1 MVNPEMYFQVV
12 VKIPVKKWRNSSV
25 LFPLLS
31 ALKTTAEKIK
41 LLLPGSARQVKDD
54 EDYKCL

>member
-1 MVNPEMYFQVV
+1 MVNPEMYIQVV